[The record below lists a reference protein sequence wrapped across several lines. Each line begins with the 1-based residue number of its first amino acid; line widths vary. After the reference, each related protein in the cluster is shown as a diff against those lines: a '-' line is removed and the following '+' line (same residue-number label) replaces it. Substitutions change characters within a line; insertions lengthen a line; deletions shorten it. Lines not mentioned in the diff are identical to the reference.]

1 MVLVVA
7 VREYSVVVV
16 VAVSFV
22 VVKVVVV
29 VVLVVVDVDV
39 VVLVDVAVVVVVP
52 VMVPSRA
59 LPVNVQE
66 TPRFVLAAPPDS
78 AKESAST
85 RKTHAAI
92 EDRAER
98 FLPRQ
103 AFIVTILTKAWNNG
117 LLELVLGY

>member
-39 VVLVDVAVVVVVP
+39 VVLVDVAVVVVP

-66 TPRFVLAAPPDS
+66 TPRFVLAALPDS